1 MCQQSSGMD
10 FDILILVEAGL
21 IALFNLFMYC
31 YFGRVATESF
41 ENMADTLY
49 ESKWREL
56 PNGLQKFFIL
66 MIACMQQPLYYHG
79 FNVAY
84 LNLQTFCKV
93 KSHWRIYLKRKFIE
107 IYVLSYFEQFTHII

>member
-1 MCQQSSGMD
+1 MD

-49 ESKWREL
+49 ESNWREL
-56 PNGLQKFFIL
+56 PNGLQKYFIL

-93 KSHWRIYLKRKFIE
+93 KALVNISSKQMEWNCIE
-107 IYVLSYFEQFTHII
+107 TYFHSY